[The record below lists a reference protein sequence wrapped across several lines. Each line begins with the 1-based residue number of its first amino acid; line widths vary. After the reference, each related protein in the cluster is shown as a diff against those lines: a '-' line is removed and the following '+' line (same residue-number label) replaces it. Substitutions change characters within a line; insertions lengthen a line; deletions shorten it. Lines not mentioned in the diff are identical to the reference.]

1 MDTTVSSAEDVAEA
15 TPAPIL
21 GRINADPAAAKQAPL
36 AALSGATRWAEA
48 FRVLRTNM
56 QYVEVDHDKKVF
68 VVTSSLPGEGKTTTS
83 VNLAVTMAMGAHSVV
98 LVECDLRRPMV
109 AKRLGVDGAV
119 GTTSVLVGRVKLEDA
134 LQTVGDTGLQVL
146 ACGPIPPNPS
156 ELLQSRAMDALLAD
170 LREQFDI
177 VVIDAPPLLPVTDAA
192 LLAAKSDGAIVVTRH
207 GRTTR
212 DQLAHAIE
220 RLDAVDA
227 KTLGVVLNL
236 TKGKDGG
243 DAYAYSYSYSYA
255 PQRDKRSDK
264 RRDKQSAKQSAEQR
278 DRSASDGSVPR
289 GQDGH
294 RRDRRK
300 PRS

>member
-1 MDTTVSSAEDVAEA
+1 
-15 TPAPIL
+15 
-21 GRINADPAAAKQAPL
+21 
-36 AALSGATRWAEA
+36 
-48 FRVLRTNM
+48 
-56 QYVEVDHDKKVF
+56 
-68 VVTSSLPGEGKTTTS
+68 VVTSSLPGEGKTTTA
-83 VNLAVTMAMGAHSVV
+83 VNMAVTMAVGAHSVV

-109 AKRLGVDGAV
+109 AKRLGIDGAV

-134 LQTVGDTGLQVL
+134 LQTYGETGLQVL

-192 LLAAKSDGAIVVTRH
+192 ILAAMSDGAIVVTRH

-212 DQLAHAIE
+212 DQLTHAIE

-236 TKGKDGG
+236 TRGKDGG

-255 PQRDKRSDK
+255 PLGGKDTGRSSD
-264 RRDKQSAKQSAEQR
+264 
-278 DRSASDGSVPR
+278 ASDRR

-294 RRDRRK
+294 RRGRRK